1 MNTNPFQQQKSIPGV
16 KKIIAVS
23 SGKGGVGKSSVATN
37 LAIALSKLVQPGQK
51 VGILDTDIYGPS
63 LPRMLGALHQKPEI
77 KGSKIQPIERFGVQ
91 IMSIGFLVEEDSAVI
106 WRGPMLFKAL
116 DQFFNDI
123 EWGDLEYLVLDLPP
137 GTGDIQLS
145 IAQKVPVFGS
155 VTVTTPQN
163 ISLGDVKKS
172 LDMWTRVNV
181 PVLGVIENMSYLAT
195 PSGEKM
201 QLFPKGDLN
210 AYLDS
215 KMIKKLGEIPFEPLL
230 GLSCEVGIPLVESHP
245 EVLASKVFFSIA
257 QNIINS

>member
-1 MNTNPFQQQKSIPGV
+1 MNSNPFQQQKPISGV

-23 SGKGGVGKSSVATN
+23 SGKGGVGKSTTAVN
-37 LAIALSKLVQPGQK
+37 LAMALSKLIGPDKK
-51 VGILDTDIYGPS
+51 VGILDADIHGPS
-63 LPRMLGALHQKPEI
+63 LPRMFGALHQKPEI
-77 KGSKIQPIERFGVQ
+77 KGDKIQPIERYGLK

-116 DQFFNDI
+116 DQFFNDL

-137 GTGDIQLS
+137 GTGDIPLS

-181 PVLGVIENMSYLAT
+181 PVLGVIENMSYLMT
-195 PSGEKM
+195 PSGESV

-210 AYLDS
+210 GYLDS
-215 KMIKKLGEIPFEPLL
+215 KNIKKLGEIPFDPLL

-245 EVLASKVFFSIA
+245 DSPASKAFFSIA
-257 QNIINS
+257 QTLINL